1 MANETK
7 TEAPRVRY
15 VTRGAIRRE
24 KVTIPAGTAIK
35 PEDLPE
41 GDFERMVG
49 EGVIVLDT
57 GRK

>member
-1 MANETK
+1 MANDTK

-15 VTRGAIRRE
+15 VTRGAIRHD
-24 KVTIPAGTAIK
+24 KTAIPAGKPIK

-49 EGVIVLDT
+49 EGVIVLDA

>member
-15 VTRGAIRRE
+15 VTRGAIRRD
-24 KVTIPAGTAIK
+24 KVTIPAGKPIK
-35 PEDLPE
+35 PEDLPA
-41 GDFERMVG
+41 GDFERMVN
-49 EGVIVLDT
+49 EGVIVMDT